1 ARRATPPTAGIQ
13 PQGQRYPQVSLVCSS
28 TRRSGWGAGVAA
40 GCGWGAGCTP
50 PLTGVGGTT
59 AWQAV
64 SHSSKSNPTSA
75 LGAGWRRPRLAN

>member
-1 ARRATPPTAGIQ
+1 MFLFLTQESLDNFRA
-13 PQGQRYPQVSLVCSS
+13 S
-28 TRRSGWGAGVAA
+28 SGWGAGVAA
-40 GCGWGAGCTP
+40 GCGRGAGCTP